1 MSLASLWLTYSVL
14 LVSATLLGG
23 ALPAMARLTH
33 TRLQVMMSFVSGL
46 MLGVAFFHML
56 PHGIVMMDRPDATD
70 LGLRWA
76 MLGLLL
82 MFLLLR
88 AFHFHLHEQVPAKD
102 HHHDHGCA
110 KDGPPVVPR
119 YTWTGVALGSA
130 LHSIIDGIA
139 LGAAMKADAVLGAG
153 GLLGLSVFVAIILH
167 KPLDSLSISA
177 LMTASGWDMK
187 RRVLVVCLFAL
198 ICPLAAGVFLGS
210 IDAISGAVGM
220 WVGAALAVAAGAA
233 IGIALSDL
241 LPEVQFHSHDRL
253 KLSAALMLGVGL
265 ALALGMI
272 EPDSRH
278 GHGHAHGH
286 SEITEQH

>member
-14 LVSATLLGG
+14 LVTATLLGG

-56 PHGIVMMDRPDATD
+56 PHGIVIMDRPDATD

-88 AFHFHLHEQVPAKD
+88 AFHFHIHEQVPAKE

-119 YTWTGVALGSA
+119 YTWTGVAVGSA

-153 GLLGLSVFVAIILH
+153 GLLGLSVFIAIILH

-177 LMTASGWDMK
+177 LMTASGWSV
-187 RRVLVVCLFAL
+187 RRRIWVIGVFAMV
-198 ICPLAAGVFLGS
+198 CPLAAGVFLGS
-210 IDAISGAVGM
+210 IDGIGGAVGL

-253 KLSAALMLGVGL
+253 KLTGALMLGVGL
-265 ALALGMI
+265 ALALGLI

-278 GHGHAHGH
+278 GVAHSPAAEH
-286 SEITEQH
+286 VHH